1 MLRLRRG
8 CCGYVAGGIYEV
20 QIGQRS
26 RLAVNIKGDESGA
39 NARFMPR
46 ASFRPELTAE
56 ACFVK
61 LKTRMQTGRA
71 RMNRQRFSWNLL
83 RRYV

>member
-8 CCGYVAGGIYEV
+8 CCGYVAGGFYEV
-20 QIGQRS
+20 QMGQRS

-46 ASFRPELTAE
+46 ASFRPQLRAE
-56 ACFVK
+56 ACFGK
-61 LKTRMQTGRA
+61 LKICTKGTA
-71 RMNRQRFSWNLL
+71 RR
-83 RRYV
+83 